1 MDHMIW
7 PNDMGDMI
15 ASYRLY
21 DMSHSVIYTV
31 YMKVPT
37 VSRNSKN

>member
-1 MDHMIW
+1 
-7 PNDMGDMI
+7 MGDMI
-15 ASYRLY
+15 ALYDSDMTASYRLY

-37 VSRNSKN
+37 VFRNSKN